1 MSLEL
6 TIDRLGA
13 QGDGVADTAT
23 GTAFVPFTLPG
34 ERVEATE
41 AGRRFRLDAV
51 LAPSPQRQTP
61 PCPHFGTCGGCDLQH
76 ADDALY
82 TAFKRDVVV
91 DALARAGL
99 ETEIAPLVACPPA
112 SRRRVA
118 LSAVGAGK
126 SVHLGFNAAHS
137 DQIVPIEVCPIALP
151 AIQRAL
157 PALQRLA
164 ALLAD
169 RRTPLKLTVTV
180 TDTGLDVAATAA
192 PKLAEGKRRQAIALA
207 VSEGF
212 ARLTVDGEILVMTRP
227 PSIAFD
233 GITVE
238 LPPGAFVQA
247 VAAAETA
254 MASRVTKHLAGAKHV
269 ADLFSG
275 SGTFALR
282 LAVQSRVHAVESEAA
297 PLAAMTAAWR
307 TRPGLKPLTTERRD
321 LYRRPI
327 PAKELKAYDGLV
339 FDPPRAG
346 AEAVSQE
353 IAASKISRVAA
364 VSCNPVTM
372 ARDLRILVDGGF
384 RLVEVTPVDQ
394 FLWSRHVEAVA
405 LLER

>member
-1 MSLEL
+1 MSVQL

-13 QGDGVADTAT
+13 QGDGVADMPS
-23 GTAFVPFTLPG
+23 GPAFVPFTLPG
-34 ERVEATE
+34 ETVEAAE
-41 AGRRFRLDAV
+41 DGRRFRLATI
-51 LAPSPQRQTP
+51 LTPSPQRQAP

-91 DALARAGL
+91 EALARAGL
-99 ETEIAPLVACPPA
+99 ETEIAPLVTCPPA

-118 LSAVGAGK
+118 LTAVRAGNR
-126 SVHLGFNAAHS
+126 VLLGYNAAHS
-137 DQIVPIEVCPIALP
+137 NSIVPIEVCPIALP

-157 PALQRLA
+157 APLQRLA
-164 ALLAD
+164 TLLVD
-169 RRTPLKLTVTV
+169 RKQPLKLAVTM
-180 TDTGLDVAATAA
+180 TDTGLDIAVTGAA
-192 PKLAEGKRRQAIALA
+192 KLAEGKRQDAIALA
-207 VSEGF
+207 LGEGF
-212 ARLTVDGEILVMTRP
+212 ARLTVGEEILVMTRP
-227 PSIAFD
+227 PSVGFD

-238 LPPGAFVQA
+238 LPPGAFIQA
-247 VAAAETA
+247 VAEAEAA
-254 MASRVTKHLAGAKHV
+254 MAALVTRHLAGARHV
-269 ADLFSG
+269 ADLFAG
-275 SGTFALR
+275 CGTFALR
-282 LAVQSRVHAVESEAA
+282 LAAEARVHAVETEAG
-297 PLAAMTAAWR
+297 PLAALTAAWR

-327 PAKELKAYDGLV
+327 PAKELKSYDGLV

-346 AEAVSQE
+346 AETVSQE

-364 VSCNPVTM
+364 VSCNPVTL

-384 RLVEVTPVDQ
+384 RLVQVAPIDQ